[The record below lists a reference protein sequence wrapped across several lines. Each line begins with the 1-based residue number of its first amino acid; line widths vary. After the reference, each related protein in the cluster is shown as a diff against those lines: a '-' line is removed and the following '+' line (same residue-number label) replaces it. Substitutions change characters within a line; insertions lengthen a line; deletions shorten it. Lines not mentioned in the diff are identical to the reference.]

1 MYKIKR
7 HKMGGIKT
15 VYRLKAIVKRCV
27 FSCDLKMWGSVQSL
41 IGLGSEFQRVG
52 ATVEKALSPRFGAW
66 FGGVGRE
73 GCPLTIGG
81 HGKGCSGAA
90 GL

>member
-27 FSCDLKMWGSVQSL
+27 FSCDLKMRGSVQSL

-52 ATVEKALSPRFGAW
+52 ATVEKALSPQVRCLVRG
-66 FGGVGRE
+66 GRE
-73 GCPLTIGG
+73 RRLPSDDRRAREGV
-81 HGKGCSGAA
+81 
-90 GL
+90 